1 MCPGGRV
8 INASSEEGHAVTN
21 GMSDSGRD
29 SGTANSGLLV
39 DVRPSDFDSDDPL
52 AGIEFQRRYER
63 LAWEAGRRQG
73 QENGRQEA
81 EAESDQDKEMIPEEE
96 LHGAYEALSDVI
108 PQMDYDS
115 VELILAQLSDYALP
129 PEDDA
134 KIKELKKMLEAF
146 DWDGMEELIA
156 K

>member
-1 MCPGGRV
+1 
-8 INASSEEGHAVTN
+8 
-21 GMSDSGRD
+21 
-29 SGTANSGLLV
+29 
-39 DVRPSDFDSDDPL
+39 
-52 AGIEFQRRYER
+52 
-63 LAWEAGRRQG
+63 
-73 QENGRQEA
+73 
-81 EAESDQDKEMIPEEE
+81 
-96 LHGAYEALSDVI
+96 
-108 PQMDYDS
+108 MDYDS